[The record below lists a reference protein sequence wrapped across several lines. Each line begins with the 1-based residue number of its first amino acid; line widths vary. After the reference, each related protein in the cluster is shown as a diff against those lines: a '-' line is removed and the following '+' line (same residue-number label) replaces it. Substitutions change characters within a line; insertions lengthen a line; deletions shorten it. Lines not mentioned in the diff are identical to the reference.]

1 MGFLFSV
8 KYIYLF
14 LWCFLWL
21 KIVKNCQKL
30 VYMGMGE
37 FFLYII
43 MNFFYNNLDICVVI
57 IYFFALCLL
66 I

>member
-43 MNFFYNNLDICVVI
+43 MNFFYNNLDIRVVI
-57 IYFFALCLL
+57 IYFFALSLL